1 MIASDAAPTQCRREP
16 PNQEENMPIL
26 SDLRS
31 LTSPQRNAVVASFL
45 GWMLD
50 AFDFFILV
58 FVMKYVAEEFGT
70 DIERVTI
77 ALTLTLAMRPLGA
90 LIFGYAAD
98 RFGRRPVLM
107 VNILLYSALE
117 FASGFAPTLTML
129 IILRALYG
137 IAMGGEWGV
146 GASLTMETIP
156 PKTRGLVSGFLQA
169 GYPAGYL
176 LASLAFYLLFP
187 LVGWR
192 GMFMIGVLPA
202 LIVFYVRSNIDESPV
217 FLARRQKPDRSALW
231 RTLRRHAG
239 LAIYTILLM
248 TAFNFFSHGTQDLYP
263 TFLEVQQKFST
274 TTVGAIA
281 VVYNIGAIFGG
292 ITFGLLSERMG
303 RRRAIV
309 FAALLAIPVIPL
321 WVYSSG
327 PLLLAL
333 GAFLMQFAVQG
344 AWGIIP
350 AHLNELSPDEIRGTF
365 PGVTYQLGNLLAS
378 ANATL
383 QAGLAEHYNG
393 DYAFALAM
401 VVGVVA
407 VAVVL
412 LAGFG
417 VEAKGVEFGRAQ
429 DDNRSGDSSRL
440 ETGPVAPS

>member
-1 MIASDAAPTQCRREP
+1 MSV
-16 PNQEENMPIL
+16 L

-45 GWMLD
+45 GWTLD

-70 DIERVTI
+70 DISRVTI
-77 ALTLTLAMRPLGA
+77 ALTLTLATRPLGA
-90 LIFGYAAD
+90 LLFGYAAD
-98 RFGRRPVLM
+98 RFGRRPTLM

-117 FASGFAPTLTML
+117 FASGFAPTLTVL

-156 PKTRGLVSGFLQA
+156 PKTRGLVSGLLQA

-176 LASLAFYLLFP
+176 LASLAFFLLFP

-192 GMFMIGVLPA
+192 GMFMIGALPA
-202 LIVFYVRSNIDESPV
+202 LVVLYVRSNMDESPV

-231 RTLRRHAG
+231 HTLRRHVG
-239 LAIYTILLM
+239 LVVYTVLLM

-263 TFLEVQQKFST
+263 TFLEVQRKFST
-274 TTVGAIA
+274 TTVGTIA
-281 VVYNIGAIFGG
+281 VVYNVGAILGG
-292 ITFGLLSERMG
+292 ITFGLLSERIG

-309 FAALLAIPVIPL
+309 LAALLAIPIIPL

-327 PLLLAL
+327 PLMLAL

-365 PGVTYQLGNLLAS
+365 PGFTYQLGNLLAS

-383 QAGLAEHYNG
+383 QAGLAEHYTG
-393 DYAFALAM
+393 DYAFALAV

-407 VAVVL
+407 VAVAL

-429 DDNRSGDSSRL
+429 DDNRSGESGWMEREPVVSR
-440 ETGPVAPS
+440 